1 MIILARQSVVSRA
14 VPGGGEGERQS
25 INLQDIKLSP
35 NCIICYNFCY
45 KLKQTADGW
54 GAAILANLNRLIFQ
68 YSNNQ

>member
-14 VPGGGEGERQS
+14 VLGGGEGEHQS

-45 KLKQTADGW
+45 KLKQTADG
-54 GAAILANLNRLIFQ
+54 
-68 YSNNQ
+68 